1 MTNLSATI
9 DAYGD
14 LKAQIDAL
22 TKKQKAMKA
31 ELDSLPP
38 GEHAGDRFVLTVSL
52 TATDRLDMEAVR
64 EKLSPQFVRAHTITT
79 EGIRLTLKAAARA
92 IAA

>member
-9 DAYGD
+9 DAYGE

-31 ELDSLPP
+31 HLDDLAP
-38 GEHAGDRFVLTVSL
+38 GVYEGDRFALTVSP
-52 TATDRLDMEAVR
+52 TTTDRLDMEAVR
-64 EKLSPQFVRAHTITT
+64 EKLSHQFIAAHTVTT
-79 EGIRLTLKAAARA
+79 EGTRLTVKAVPQAVAA
-92 IAA
+92 